1 MKNNYIVVLM
11 NDKYKL
17 LPKEEVTRM
26 VEDREISIDDVFF
39 DLKLKEESKGA
50 IERIEKVLTEEV
62 LNGGIEKKEN
72 ELLLSPEEEV
82 VYLLQVLETLR
93 GQFQGTISE
102 QEKLVTMKKI
112 NRVSKK
118 LYERTGK
125 YNLV

>member
-11 NDKYKL
+11 NDKYKV

-39 DLKLKEESKGA
+39 DLKLKEESKDV

-62 LNGGIEKKEN
+62 LNGGTVKKEN
-72 ELLLSPEEEV
+72 ELLLSSEQEV
-82 VYLLQVLETLR
+82 IYLSQVLETLC
-93 GQFQGTISE
+93 GELQGTCSE

>member
-11 NDKYKL
+11 NDKYKV

>member
-11 NDKYKL
+11 NDKYKV
-17 LPKEEVTRM
+17 LPKKEVIRM
-26 VEDREISIDDVFF
+26 VLEKEITIDNVFF
-39 DLKLKEESKGA
+39 DLQLKEESKEA

-62 LNGGIEKKEN
+62 LNGGIEKKES
-72 ELLLSPEEEV
+72 ELLLGPEEQV
-82 VYLLQVLETLR
+82 VYLLQVLESLR
-93 GQFQGTISE
+93 GQFQGTINE